1 MKIEIGADRNRVP
14 RPEWVVTLRE
24 QGGLVN
30 GMPAYRL
37 VWGYVDHDRYR
48 QPERWLERWHL
59 EWLHPMTRQY
69 ERLVTFEEGIT
80 KEFMPPTVALLIETL
95 EAHQRTTER
104 TRKQIR
110 EKIERE
116 IAQREEA
123 SAAKKEAHMEDS
135 LAAFPLKTWM
145 PVSGPMTAESRRR
158 SEYGG

>member
-1 MKIEIGADRNRVP
+1 MKIKIGADRNRLP
-14 RPEWVVTLRE
+14 RTEWVVALRE
-24 QGGLVN
+24 QGGLV
-30 GMPAYRL
+30 GGKPAYRL
-37 VWGYVDHDRYR
+37 VWGYMDYDRYH

-80 KEFMPPTVALLIETL
+80 KGFMSPTIALLIETL

-104 TRKQIR
+104 SQKQIR
-110 EKIERE
+110 DKIERE
-116 IAQREEA
+116 LAQREAA
-123 SAAKKEAHMEDS
+123 SAAKKDEHMEDS